1 MFLELGKLS
10 WERRSANVPRE
21 QKGEGGER
29 GRVQLSAAGSCI
41 EAGTEAWTE
50 ADALG
55 GGAPRSGHHSAGS
68 VVGEAIEG
76 RRVLAGQGHQSHQ
89 GCAHQNILVT
99 AATTAELQPN
109 HGHRDSD
116 C

>member
-10 WERRSANVPRE
+10 WERRSANVPQE

-29 GRVQLSAAGSCI
+29 GRVQLSAAGSYI
-41 EAGTEAWTE
+41 EAGTEAWSE
-50 ADALG
+50 AEALG

-76 RRVLAGQGHQSHQ
+76 RSALAGLGPQGY
-89 GCAHQNILVT
+89 AHQNILVT
-99 AATTAELQPN
+99 ATTTAELQTPTFGLLN
-109 HGHRDSD
+109 
-116 C
+116 